1 MAQEDILIP
10 SSGIRDLGAKE
21 LDRSALPQTIN
32 QLSLTLNS
40 KESGYYP
47 LVESLSGRLWF
58 PNYAQTSN
66 VYPTQSWRPGL
77 RKVIS
82 LGTLPD
88 AAGTLSVFHGIT
100 VTATTF
106 FIQIYG
112 TANDLS
118 TSFLP
123 LPYSSATANDVIEV
137 SVDATKVHVK
147 VGKDRS
153 GYTDNFIVLEYLAY

>member
-77 RKVIS
+77 RKVIEFGS
-82 LGTLPD
+82 LP
-88 AAGTLSVFHGIT
+88 AAGLKSVLHGIT
-100 VTATTF
+100 ITSNF
-106 FIQIYG
+106 SFIQIYG
-112 TANDLS
+112 SSSDKIGFNYIPLPFSSSVLANNIELSVDS
-118 TSFLP
+118 TSVNI
-123 LPYSSATANDVIEV
+123 T
-137 SVDATKVHVK
+137 
-147 VGKDRS
+147 VGKDMS
-153 GYTDNFIVLEYLAY
+153 AFTETYVILEFINQ

>member
-10 SSGIRDLGAKE
+10 SGGIRDLGAKQ

-32 QLSLTLNS
+32 KLSLSLNS

-58 PNYAQTSN
+58 PNPAQTSN
-66 VYPTQSWRPGL
+66 EFPTQSWRSGL
-77 RKVIS
+77 RKVIN
-82 LGTLPD
+82 LGALPN
-88 AAGTLSVFHGIT
+88 AAGTLSVAHGIT
-100 VTATTF
+100 VTPTTF

-118 TSFLP
+118 TEFLP

-137 SVDATKVHVK
+137 WVTSTEVKVK

-153 GYTDNFIVLEYLAY
+153 GFTDNFVILEYLTY